1 MSHTKVQHPACSVIP
16 LHMQRHLAEH
26 GDDDVRERIASTLF
40 HSQLITA
47 GRANALM
54 APAAPPPPLPGKN
67 RRVYDAGH
75 SRHLP
80 GRLVMADHAAVSSD
94 IEAIEAFD
102 GSGAT
107 FDFFAR
113 AFLRNS
119 IDGKG
124 MPLIS
129 TIHYGTKFDNAMWDG
144 KQMIYGDGDGKLFNR
159 FTIDRA
165 VIGHELTHGVTQY
178 TAALEYH
185 DQSGALNEH
194 ISDVMGM
201 MLKQYAL
208 GQTALQSD
216 WLIGSGLLGPNV
228 RGNAIRSMKAPGT
241 AYDDPLLGKDPQPAH
256 MRGYVTGSDDDGG
269 VHINSGIPNHA
280 FYLAAVALGGF
291 TWVVAGRIW
300 YRVLTEKL
308 FPAAQFAD
316 FALATVAMAG
326 ELYGAGGQV
335 QTTIADAWSAVGLP
349 VPPRLSKRT
358 AVKPPRPA
366 NRPVRPVRRL
376 RGEWRERKAA

>member
-1 MSHTKVQHPACSVIP
+1 MSPEKVQHPACSVIP

-26 GDDDVRERIASTLF
+26 GDDEVRERIASTLY
-40 HSQLITA
+40 HSRLITD
-47 GRANALM
+47 GRANALRST
-54 APAAPPPPLPGKN
+54 AAPPPFSNGKN

-75 SRHLP
+75 SRRLP
-80 GRLVMADHAAVSSD
+80 GKLVMADHRAVSSD
-94 IEAIEAFD
+94 VEAIEAFG

-107 FDFFAR
+107 FDFYAR
-113 AFLRNS
+113 TFFRNS

-159 FTIDRA
+159 FTAALD
-165 VIGHELTHGVTQY
+165 VIGHELTHGVTQF
-178 TAALEYH
+178 TAALAYH

-194 ISDVMGM
+194 ISDAFGIMV
-201 MLKQYAL
+201 KQYTL
-208 GQTALQSD
+208 GQTASQSD
-216 WLIGSGLLGPNV
+216 WLIGAGLLGPNV

-256 MRGYVTGSDDDGG
+256 MRGYVTGSDDNGG
-269 VHINSGIPNHA
+269 VHINSGIPNRA
-280 FYLAAVALGGF
+280 FYLAATALGGF
-291 TWVVAGRIW
+291 TWVSVGRIW

-308 FPAAQFAD
+308 SPTAQFHD

-326 ELYGAGGQV
+326 ELYGTGGQV

-349 VPPRLSKRT
+349 VPPSLSKRT

-376 RGEWRERKAA
+376 RGVWRERKAA